1 MFIRTAPDQEDLTV
15 LVQLAKWGNSL
26 AVRIPAAYAKE
37 IGASENSQ
45 AELSIEDGRLV
56 LAPMRDIP
64 RFDLDTLVAQITD
77 ENRHEEIGTGPA
89 LGDEFA

>member
-1 MFIRTAPDQEDLTV
+1 L

-26 AVRIPAAYAKE
+26 AVRIPATFAKE

-45 AELSIEDGRLV
+45 AELSVEDGCLV
-56 LAPMRDIP
+56 LKVRDAPQ
-64 RFDLDTLVAQITD
+64 FDLDTLVDQITD
-77 ENRHEEIGTGPA
+77 ENRHEEISAGPA